1 MHLKL
6 DLIKWR
12 NKSNSVGFIMGAA
25 TYRLA
30 RPVTKVIHLASS
42 EDTYPVCPRCRISM
56 DREYISFCDR
66 CGQKL
71 SWEHWGQGQIIAE
84 PFHK

>member
-12 NKSNSVGFIMGAA
+12 NKTKSVGFIMSAA
-25 TYRLA
+25 SYRLA
-30 RPVTKVIHLASS
+30 RPVTKMIHLASS

-71 SWEHWGQGQIIAE
+71 NWDYLNQAQIIVA
-84 PFHK
+84 PHPK